1 MLGISETGYPDIIP
15 DDVTFNTVMHTIANS
30 HASDSP
36 RRAMALLE
44 RMERLYES
52 GLIIGAKPDIITYNA
67 VLDALAKSGGGV
79 ESARLAEEMLD
90 DLEELYDLRRRRRR
104 RSAGGGETVVG
115 TTTASSVDIRPDVY
129 SYNIVIGAWA
139 NCGYANRA
147 VSLLDRMTRQANRGR
162 TALQPDAT
170 TYNSVLHAWSQSS
183 DRNAPVKALGLLE
196 IMLRL
201 RESGSGSGGGG
212 GGGGGGAGRSAGANN
227 FPDVL
232 SFSTVINAFS
242 KSKYPRKARQ
252 SRDLLKRMKHLYE
265 TGGRRME
272 MRPNVYVYS
281 AVLNACAYTFGR
293 LEEKEEALQIGI
305 ETYDELRMSGKN
317 SSSSSDDD
325 DDENENDDD
334 ENGMKANHV
343 AYGSF
348 IRLCRRLMAEDDP
361 RREELITTAFH
372 DCCADGQLGEYV
384 LRQLRPISGLYAS
397 LLEPYINDIPSEWTR
412 NVREKTRSRYSALGY
427 SGLNRRK

>member
-1 MLGISETGYPDIIP
+1 MLTMSETGAPEIIP

-30 HASDSP
+30 HAADSP

-52 GLIIGAKPDIITYNA
+52 GKLVGAKPDIVSYNS
-67 VLDALAKSGGGV
+67 VLDALAKSGGGR

-90 DLEELYDLRRRRRR
+90 DLEELYNSRRQRRRN
-104 RSAGGGETVVG
+104 RSAGAVVG
-115 TTTASSVDIRPDVY
+115 AASSLDIRPDVY

-147 VSLLDRMTRQANRGR
+147 VSLLDRMTRQANKGR
-162 TALQPDAT
+162 TSLRPDAT

-183 DRNAPVKALGLLE
+183 DRNAAVKALGLLE

-201 RESGSGSGGGG
+201 RESGGGGG
-212 GGGGGGAGRSAGANN
+212 GGSETAATSTN

-265 TGGRRME
+265 TGGRREE
-272 MRPNVYVYS
+272 MKPNVYVYS

-305 ETYDELRMSGKN
+305 ETYDELRRSGSRN
-317 SSSSSDDD
+317 
-325 DDENENDDD
+325 DDEED
-334 ENGMKANHV
+334 EDGMNANHV

-361 RREELITTAFH
+361 RREELITTAFQ
-372 DCCADGQLGEYV
+372 DCCADGQLGDYV
-384 LRQLRPISGLYAS
+384 LRQLRPISGLYTS
-397 LLEPYINDIPSEWTR
+397 LLGPYIQNEDGEVRYHDLPPEWKR
-412 NVREKTRSRYSALGY
+412 NVKEKTRSRSSAVGY
-427 SGLNRRK
+427 SGLNRRKERR